1 VCVKQNHQIKKCTV
15 LWHVD
20 NILISHVNCN
30 VVMQV
35 IDLMK
40 GTYRKEA
47 FLFIVMGME
56 HQYLGM
62 FIDYGLKE

>member
-1 VCVKQNHQIKKCTV
+1 
-15 LWHVD
+15 
-20 NILISHVNCN
+20 
-30 VVMQV
+30 MQV